1 MKGSCHRDRV
11 PSLII
16 VMRYFCVFLLLCTL
30 GLGAEKKTAVERFG
44 FTGPEIFP
52 IGEQVG
58 SLRAADL
65 NGDGLTDLVVA
76 NNRRSK
82 ITILYNR
89 TGGKIIPKATREVNE
104 LPPDARF
111 QIDSIAAER
120 RIAALEVADLNG
132 DGRPDI
138 AYFGEPK
145 ELLVR
150 FNKKD
155 GWSEAK
161 RWMLED
167 GKAGSNSLVTGDL
180 NSDGRTDLLALG
192 GSGLYVLRQ
201 EQKGLAKPEL
211 IPFSGAVKAFQVVDL
226 DGDKRND
233 LLLIDWE
240 SPNPFRFRLQDA
252 QGGLGPEVHFRLPS
266 MRSFWA
272 EDLDGDQ
279 RAEVITIA
287 RQSGRAQVH
296 HLARRTSE
304 VLAGTLKRGQLEI
317 MPLRRTDKEKRGVAW
332 TDVDGDGRTDL
343 LTAQPESSE
352 LTIRRQQ
359 TNGTLGSARTFPSL
373 SGISA
378 VTAADWDGD
387 GSPEIFVLSE
397 DEKQVGV
404 TRLAKN
410 GRLPFPKVLAVD
422 GHPLAMVAGRLS
434 AKARPVLALV
444 LDRDGKRFLHIQKA
458 DGTAHSQE
466 LDKKF
471 KANPSVLAFHDADQD
486 GLMDLLVMAAYEKVK
501 VLRQKKGNNFEEID
515 LAPPGGAIEK
525 PAHIAADV
533 DGDGKLELLLARRNF
548 LRAATMVSNKPKD
561 DWSFQVKE
569 QINGVTATSRITGA
583 VQLGDALV
591 LLDAARKE
599 LTLCERDD
607 TNVWQTRQ
615 SLRLPVAD
623 FKTMTPLTLGS
634 TKANGVALTNAN
646 AAAWLVFGRPTW
658 ELKTLDSYESPI
670 KEGVLQDVVC
680 GDLSGNGRKD
690 LVFFETKEHHIDLVA
705 FDAPGRLLPGNRW
718 RVFEQRTFRNA
729 RGGVEPREG
738 LVADFNSDKKKDL
751 AVLVHDR
758 VLLYLGE

>member
-1 MKGSCHRDRV
+1 VLMAAWLGSGLV
-11 PSLII
+11 I
-16 VMRYFCVFLLLCTL
+16 VMRYFCVFLWLCSL
-30 GLGAEKKTAVERFG
+30 PGLGGEKKTAVERFG

-52 IGEQVG
+52 IEEQVEA
-58 SLRAADL
+58 LRAADL

-89 TGGKIIPKATREVNE
+89 TGRKVTPKATREVNE

-111 QIDSIAAER
+111 RIDSIAAER

-150 FNKKD
+150 FNEKD

-161 RWMLED
+161 RWTLED

-180 NSDGRTDLLALG
+180 NGDGRTDLLALG
-192 GSGLYVLRQ
+192 ESGLYVLRQ
-201 EQKGLAKPEL
+201 GPKGLAKPKL
-211 IPFSGAVKAFQVVDL
+211 IPFSGAVRAFQVVDL

-240 SPNPFRFRLQDA
+240 SPNPFRFRLQNA
-252 QGGLGPEVHFRLPS
+252 HGGLGPEVHFRLPS

-296 HLARRTSE
+296 HLARRAAEMLS
-304 VLAGTLKRGQLEI
+304 GTLKRGQLEI
-317 MPLRRTDKEKRGVAW
+317 MPLRRTDKEKRGVTWA
-332 TDVDGDGRTDL
+332 DVDGDGRTDL

-352 LTIRRQQ
+352 LTIRQQ
-359 TNGTLGSARTFPSL
+359 QADGTLGTARTFPSL

-378 VTAADWDGD
+378 VAAADWDGD

-410 GRLPFPKVLAVD
+410 GRLPFPNVLAVD
-422 GHPLAMVAGRLS
+422 GHPLAMAAGVLS
-434 AKARPVLALV
+434 AKAKPVLALV

-486 GLMDLLVMAAYEKVK
+486 GQMDLLVMAAYEKVK
-501 VLRQKKGNNFEEID
+501 VLRQKKGDNFEEID
-515 LAPPGGAIEK
+515 LAPPGGTIEK

-533 DGDGKLELLLARRNF
+533 DGDGKLELLLARQNF
-548 LRAATMVSNKPKD
+548 LRAATMVTNKPKG
-561 DWSFQVKE
+561 DWAFRVKE
-569 QINGVTATSRITGA
+569 QINGTTATSRITGA

-607 TNVWQTRQ
+607 TNVWQASQ

-623 FKTMTPLTLGS
+623 FKTMTPLALGS
-634 TKANGVALTNAN
+634 AKANGVALTNAN
-646 AAAWLVFGRPTW
+646 AAAWLIFGRKTL

-690 LVFFETKEHHIDLVA
+690 LIFFETKEHHIDLVA
-705 FDAPGRLLPGNRW
+705 FDAPGKLLPGNRW

-738 LVADFNSDKKKDL
+738 LVSDFNGDKKKDL

-758 VLLYLGE
+758 ILLYLGE

>member
-1 MKGSCHRDRV
+1 
-11 PSLII
+11 
-16 VMRYFCVFLLLCTL
+16 MRYFCVFLLLCTL

-52 IGEQVG
+52 IEQQVE

-89 TGGKIIPKATREVNE
+89 TGGKITPKATREVNE

-111 QIDSIAAER
+111 RIDSIAAER
-120 RIAALEVADLNG
+120 RIAALDVADLNG

-150 FNKKD
+150 FNEKA

-161 RWMLED
+161 RWTLED

-180 NSDGRTDLLALG
+180 DGDGHTDLLALG
-192 GSGLYVLRQ
+192 ESGIYMLRQ
-201 EQKGLAKPEL
+201 EPKGLAKPKL
-211 IPFSGAVKAFQVVDL
+211 IPFSGAVRAFQVVDL
-226 DGDKRND
+226 NGDKRND

-252 QGGLGPEVHFRLPS
+252 QSGMGPEMHFRLPS

-296 HLARRTSE
+296 HLARRAPE
-304 VLAGTLKRGQLEI
+304 VLAGTLKRGQLQI
-317 MPLRRTDKEKRGVAW
+317 MPLRRTDKEKRGVVWA
-332 TDVDGDGRTDL
+332 DVDGDGRADL

-352 LTIRRQQ
+352 LTIRLQKDD
-359 TNGTLGSARTFPSL
+359 GTLGTGQTFPSL
-373 SGISA
+373 SGISVVRA
-378 VTAADWDGD
+378 TDWDGD
-387 GSPEIFVLSE
+387 GRPEIFVLSE

-404 TRLAKN
+404 TQLTKN

-422 GHPLAMVAGRLS
+422 GRPLAMAAGELS

-444 LDRDGKRFLHIQKA
+444 LDRDGKRFLHIHKA
-458 DGTAHSQE
+458 DGEAHSQE

-471 KANPSVLAFHDADQD
+471 KANPAVLAFHDADQD
-486 GLMDLLVMAAYEKVK
+486 GQMDLLVMAAYEKVK
-501 VLRQKKGNNFEEID
+501 VLRQRKGNDFEEID

-548 LRAATMVSNKPKD
+548 LRAATMVSNKPRG
-561 DWSFQVKE
+561 DWSFRVKE
-569 QINGVTATSRITGA
+569 QINGTTGTSRITGA

-607 TNVWQTRQ
+607 TNVWQASQ

-623 FKTMTPLTLGS
+623 FKTMTPLALGS
-634 TKANGVALTNAN
+634 TKANGVALTNEN
-646 AAAWLVFGRPTW
+646 VAAWLVFGGTTW

-690 LVFFETKEHHIDLVA
+690 LIFFETKEHHIDLVA

-729 RGGVEPREG
+729 RGGEEPREG
-738 LVADFNSDKKKDL
+738 LVADFNGDKKKDL

>member
-1 MKGSCHRDRV
+1 MYSWQRDRV
-11 PSLII
+11 PRLII
-16 VMRYFCVFLLLCTL
+16 VMRYFYIFLLLCAL
-30 GLGAEKKTAVERFG
+30 GLGAEKRTALERFG

-52 IGEQVG
+52 IEQQVG

-89 TGGKIIPKATREVNE
+89 TGGKITPKTTREVNE

-111 QIDSIAAER
+111 RIDSIAAER
-120 RIAALEVADLNG
+120 RIAALDVADLNG

-150 FNKKD
+150 FNEKA

-161 RWMLED
+161 RWTLED

-180 NSDGRTDLLALG
+180 DGDGHTDLLALG
-192 GSGLYVLRQ
+192 ESGIYMLRQ
-201 EQKGLAKPEL
+201 EPKGLAKPKL
-211 IPFSGAVKAFQVVDL
+211 IPFSGAVRAFQVVDL
-226 DGDKRND
+226 NGDKRND

-252 QGGLGPEVHFRLPS
+252 QGGMGPEMHFRLPS

-296 HLARRTSE
+296 HLARRAPE
-304 VLAGTLKRGQLEI
+304 VLAGTLNRGQLQI
-317 MPLRRTDKEKRGVAW
+317 MPLRRTDKEKRGVVWA
-332 TDVDGDGRTDL
+332 DVDGDGRADL

-352 LTIRRQQ
+352 LTIRLQKDD
-359 TNGTLGSARTFPSL
+359 GTLGTGQTFPSL
-373 SGISA
+373 SGISVVRA
-378 VTAADWDGD
+378 TDWDGD
-387 GSPEIFVLSE
+387 GRPEIFVLSE

-404 TRLAKN
+404 TQLTKN

-422 GHPLAMVAGRLS
+422 GRPLAMAAGELS
-434 AKARPVLALV
+434 AKAKPVLALV
-444 LDRDGKRFLHIQKA
+444 LDRDGKRFLHIHKA
-458 DGTAHSQE
+458 DGEAHSQE

-471 KANPSVLAFHDADQD
+471 KANPAVLAFHDADQD
-486 GLMDLLVMAAYEKVK
+486 GQMDLLVMAAYEKVK
-501 VLRQKKGNNFEEID
+501 VLRQRKGNDFEEID

-548 LRAATMVSNKPKD
+548 LRAATMVSNKPRG
-561 DWSFQVKE
+561 DWSFRVKE
-569 QINGVTATSRITGA
+569 QINGTTATSRITGA

-607 TNVWQTRQ
+607 TNVWQASQ

-623 FKTMTPLTLGS
+623 FKTMTPLALGS
-634 TKANGVALTNAN
+634 TKANGVALTNEN
-646 AAAWLVFGRPTW
+646 VAAWLVFGGTTW

-690 LVFFETKEHHIDLVA
+690 LIFFETKEHHIDLVA

-729 RGGVEPREG
+729 RGGEEPREG
-738 LVADFNSDKKKDL
+738 LVADFNGDKKKDL